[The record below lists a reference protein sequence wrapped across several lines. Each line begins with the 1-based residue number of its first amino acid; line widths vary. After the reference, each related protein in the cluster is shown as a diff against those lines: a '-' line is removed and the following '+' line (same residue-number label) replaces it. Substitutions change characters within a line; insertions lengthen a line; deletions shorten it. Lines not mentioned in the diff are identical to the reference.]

1 MAEKQDNQAEQ
12 QDNQTKPAK
21 PARKGPGVI
30 KVMQSILAGALGVQ
44 SDKRRE
50 EDFSSHSPWP
60 YIIAGILFTVGFV
73 VTLIVVV
80 KLVLAGQ

>member
-1 MAEKQDNQAEQ
+1 MAEQ
-12 QDNQTKPAK
+12 QDNERQ
-21 PARKGPGVI
+21 PARKKGPSVF

-50 EDFSSHSPWP
+50 EDFGSHSPWP
-60 YIIAGILFTVGFV
+60 YIIAGILFTAGFV

-80 KLVLAGQ
+80 KLVLSGN

>member
-1 MAEKQDNQAEQ
+1 MSDGNDKRHE
-12 QDNQTKPAK
+12 TAK
-21 PARKGPGVI
+21 ARNKGPGVL
-30 KVMQSILAGALGVQ
+30 KVLQSVMAGALGVQ
-44 SDKRRE
+44 SDKRRQ